1 MVSGFSQI
9 NVASRFGE
17 AVPPERAGRLGSKLN
32 QIVGL
37 GRIAGLHGSLGK
49 ARFCP
54 LCCHCK
60 PSFKKAGAHALRR
73 PRLAVRFAP
82 TRPRTRAA
90 SKHLNAQGSRRIA
103 LRRSRGRSGML
114 SISVRQRRWGLHSAS
129 HNCEH
134 LRSRDRRQMVMERH

>member
-1 MVSGFSQI
+1 MV
-9 NVASRFGE
+9 RFFANKCGVEIRGE

-60 PSFKKAGAHALRR
+60 PSFKKAGARALRR
-73 PRLAVRFAP
+73 PRLAVRLRQLDRAQEP
-82 TRPRTRAA
+82 PRNI
-90 SKHLNAQGSRRIA
+90 S
-103 LRRSRGRSGML
+103 ML
-114 SISVRQRRWGLHSAS
+114 KD
-129 HNCEH
+129 
-134 LRSRDRRQMVMERH
+134 RDG